1 MGMPTDIGIID
12 TMIDF
17 PHPDMKETYRF
28 ITRQTRDAES
38 KESFEFPVEYM
49 FKDVPE
55 KEMRDVADPVA
66 LTLGEMDRWG
76 IERGMIGVGHK
87 GGRGR
92 RPWPS
97 TPTGSSPRPMP
108 TPTRA
113 WRRSGSSA
121 G

>member
-1 MGMPTDIGIID
+1 MSMPTDIGIID

-55 KEMRDVADPVA
+55 QGAA
-66 LTLGEMDRWG
+66 
-76 IERGMIGVGHK
+76 
-87 GGRGR
+87 GRGR
-92 RPWPS
+92 P
-97 TPTGSSPRPMP
+97 G
-108 TPTRA
+108 RA
-113 WRRSGSSA
+113 DVERDGPVGDRA